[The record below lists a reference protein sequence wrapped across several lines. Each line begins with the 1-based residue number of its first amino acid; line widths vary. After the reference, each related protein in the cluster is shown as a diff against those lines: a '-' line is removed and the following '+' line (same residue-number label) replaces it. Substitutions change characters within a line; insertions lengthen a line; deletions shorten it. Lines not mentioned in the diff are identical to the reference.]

1 MDPCLSA
8 LKRTPPSLTA
18 ETLTTL
24 VRASDDPDVISALSS
39 PAVIDALSAK
49 ARSTPEREEEL
60 TEVLLSQ
67 QVFLAA
73 SRAQEFL
80 DALAASPSLSPLLE
94 YLLMALL
101 RLTPENRIH
110 TVFAAIL
117 INFTRCLEITRTLL
131 TSPSLPNAAGL
142 MFNIS
147 FTKATVGTAPL
158 IQRSLYLLINI
169 ATATGD
175 APSVAH
181 LFVDSLAAN
190 LVGAHIVDTAADY
203 PGISFQYSQLLHNM
217 FLMLRP
223 ADQSAT
229 GSDQAENRAQ
239 TAEMLE
245 PLVEHILLALV
256 CERSLETKA
265 EPRGAG
271 LTPEEHAALPERI
284 QAHMASLS
292 SLRFPSEETC
302 ANLSDCLL
310 LYCHTDHGKKSLQDL
325 GAYPLLRELH
335 LSTVESLGD
344 RCYLADSL
352 LTVIEGIIAEPDL
365 DGVN

>member
-1 MDPCLSA
+1 MDDCFSA

-18 ETLTTL
+18 ETLTAL
-24 VRASDDPDVISALSS
+24 IRASDDPGVISTLSS
-39 PAVIDALSAK
+39 PNFIDALSAK

-60 TEVLLSQ
+60 MEVLLSQ
-67 QVFLAA
+67 QVLLAA
-73 SRAQEFL
+73 SRTQQFL
-80 DALAASPSLSPLLE
+80 DALAVSPSLPPLLE

-101 RLTPENRIH
+101 RLEPENKVH

-117 INFTRCLEITRTLL
+117 INFTRCLGITRALL
-131 TSPSLPNAAGL
+131 ASPSLPNTAGL

-147 FTKATVGTAPL
+147 FTKATADTAPL
-158 IQRSLYLLINI
+158 IQRSLYLLINV
-169 ATATGD
+169 ATSVGD
-175 APSVAH
+175 APPVAH

-190 LVGAHIVDTAADY
+190 LVGARIVDTAADH

-223 ADQSAT
+223 ADQPAT
-229 GSDQAENRAQ
+229 GPDQGADRDQ
-239 TAEMLE
+239 TAAMLE
-245 PLVEHILLALV
+245 PLIEHILLALV
-256 CERSLETKA
+256 CERSLETKV

-271 LTPEEHAALPERI
+271 LTPEESAALPERVR
-284 QAHMASLS
+284 AHMASLS
-292 SLRFPSEETC
+292 SLRFPSEETR

-310 LYCHTDHGKKSLQDL
+310 LYCHTDYGKKSLQDL

-335 LSTVESLGD
+335 LSIVESLGD

-352 LTVIEGIIAEPDL
+352 LTVIEGIIAETDL